1 VVHVLAFT
9 PLPEGDSYGLL
20 TSSEHPRSV
29 AYTVPHVSSDDR
41 AAEQPPR
48 STLALTPP
56 PMAAGAANSGCT
68 HATGY
73 GCRLQ
78 SAAVSTSSSS
88 HANVGVTAHRHQP
101 VLPRLP
107 SSRFLAT
114 LYAEGDSYAA
124 DKKEV
129 PRSVAYTGHT
139 ARVTSST
146 SEQLPSTLAL
156 TPPPMASVANSDA
169 HATGYGRRLQS
180 AAVSTTSRTQRR
192 AASPP
197 PPTTALA
204 RGSRLWPCRPG

>member
-1 VVHVLAFT
+1 MIEPPSSPQGLHWHSRHHLWQRVPPTLDAHTQLAT
-9 PLPEGDSYGLL
+9 AAACSPLLC
-20 TSSEHPRSV
+20 
-29 AYTVPHVSSDDR
+29 
-41 AAEQPPR
+41 
-48 STLALTPP
+48 PP
-56 PMAAGAANSGCT
+56 PAPRT
-68 HATGY
+68 QTLELRPTATNQF
-73 GCRLQ
+73 CQ
-78 SAAVSTSSSS
+78 DS
-88 HANVGVTAHRHQP
+88 P
-101 VLPRLP
+101 VL
-107 SSRFLAT
+107 RFLAT
-114 LYAEGDSYAA
+114 LYSEGDSYAA